1 MIGFACVCISE
12 VVKYV
17 RTKEELIM
25 STTVN
30 KKDLAAK
37 LVAEYDLSKKVAE
50 GCINTVFEEI
60 MNTLARWYDVEVFY
74 VNNDLKN
81 LHFTGHLKRYD
92 QITTILK
99 AIESAVNVKFS
110 VKGRTISVMK

>member
-30 KKDLAAK
+30 KKEDGVVDIYGFGKFSLSERAARMGLNPATGEK
-37 LVAEYDLSKKVAE
+37 IEIPASKA
-50 GCINTVFEEI
+50 
-60 MNTLARWYDVEVFY
+60 
-74 VNNDLKN
+74 
-81 LHFTGHLKRYD
+81 
-92 QITTILK
+92 
-99 AIESAVNVKFS
+99 VKFKAS
-110 VKGRTISVMK
+110 KSLKDAVK

>member
-1 MIGFACVCISE
+1 MIGFACVCIRE

-60 MNTLARWYDVEVFY
+60 MNTLKEDGVVDIYGFGKFSLSERAARMGL
-74 VNNDLKN
+74 NPS
-81 LHFTGHLKRYD
+81 TGEK
-92 QITTILK
+92 IEIPASK
-99 AIESAVNVKFS
+99 AVKFKAS
-110 VKGRTISVMK
+110 KSLKDAVK

>member
-12 VVKYV
+12 VVKYF

-37 LVAEYDLSKKVAE
+37 LVAEYDLSKK
-50 GCINTVFEEI
+50 
-60 MNTLARWYDVEVFY
+60 L
-74 VNNDLKN
+74 LKDAS
-81 LHFTGHLKRYD
+81 TQYLK
-92 QITTILK
+92 K
-99 AIESAVNVKFS
+99 S
-110 VKGRTISVMK
+110 

>member
-37 LVAEYDLSKKVAE
+37 LVAEYDLSKKVA
-50 GCINTVFEEI
+50 
-60 MNTLARWYDVEVFY
+60 
-74 VNNDLKN
+74 
-81 LHFTGHLKRYD
+81 
-92 QITTILK
+92 
-99 AIESAVNVKFS
+99 
-110 VKGRTISVMK
+110 

>member
-12 VVKYV
+12 VVKYG

-25 STTVN
+25 CTTVN

-60 MNTLARWYDVEVFY
+60 MNTLKEDGVVDIYGFGKFSLSERAARMGL
-74 VNNDLKN
+74 NPA
-81 LHFTGHLKRYD
+81 TGEK
-92 QITTILK
+92 IEIPASK
-99 AIESAVNVKFS
+99 AVKFKAS
-110 VKGRTISVMK
+110 KSLKDAVK

>member
-37 LVAEYDLSKKVAE
+37 LVAEYDLSKKGLNPATGE
-50 GCINTVFEEI
+50 KI
-60 MNTLARWYDVEVFY
+60 EVPAS
-74 VNNDLKN
+74 
-81 LHFTGHLKRYD
+81 
-92 QITTILK
+92 K
-99 AIESAVNVKFS
+99 AVKFKAS
-110 VKGRTISVMK
+110 KSLKDAVK

>member
-60 MNTLARWYDVEVFY
+60 MNTLKEDGVVDIYGEKIEIPAS
-74 VNNDLKN
+74 
-81 LHFTGHLKRYD
+81 
-92 QITTILK
+92 K
-99 AIESAVNVKFS
+99 AVKFKAS
-110 VKGRTISVMK
+110 KSLKDAVK